1 MNVSAAK
8 LRAAAL
14 GLVVAGG
21 ALCPAHADDAPADR
35 GQASKQARI
44 GAVTGI
50 AVGAAAAGPVG
61 AVVGAAAGVVI
72 GDHYHRQAQG
82 AAQTAAALAQDLDRS
97 EAERA
102 RLAHGLTQLSGSL
115 AQAQAH
121 GEQLD
126 RALQHTDEL
135 GFDVS
140 FRTDDD
146 AVTAQAMAPLL
157 KLGALVASLPQTQV
171 LVAGYADPRGS
182 EAYNDALSLRRAE
195 CVAAVLAS
203 AGVPRER
210 ILIEAHGKSE
220 ARSTAG
226 DFDGYALD
234 RRVTVRL
241 LGPGF
246 GQVARR
252 D

>member
-1 MNVSAAK
+1 MNASRAK

-14 GLVVAGG
+14 GLVMTGC
-21 ALCPAHADDAPADR
+21 ALLPAYAEEAPAD
-35 GQASKQARI
+35 GSQGSKQTRI

-50 AVGAAAAGPVG
+50 ALGAAAAGPVG
-61 AVVGAAAGVVI
+61 AVVGAAAGVAI
-72 GDHYHRQAQG
+72 GDRYRRQLQTQAQT
-82 AAQTAAALAQDLDRS
+82 TAALTQDLDRS

-102 RLAHGLTQLSGSL
+102 QLAHSVAELNSSL
-115 AQAQAH
+115 ADARSRGA
-121 GEQLD
+121 QLD
-126 RALQHTDEL
+126 QTLQHTDAL
-135 GFDVS
+135 GFDVH

-146 AVTAQAMAPLL
+146 AVSAQAMAPLL
-157 KLGALVASLPQTQV
+157 KLGGLVASLPEAQV
-171 LVAGYADPRGS
+171 VVAGFADPRGS
-182 EAYNDALSLRRAE
+182 QTYNDELSFRRAE

-203 AGVPRER
+203 AGVPRAR

-220 ARSTAG
+220 AASTAG
-226 DFDGYALD
+226 DRDGYAFD

-241 LGPGF
+241 LVPAP

>member
-1 MNVSAAK
+1 MNASIAK

-14 GLVVAGG
+14 GLVVTGFAVG
-21 ALCPAHADDAPADR
+21 PAHADDAPDDGSR
-35 GQASKQARI
+35 GSKQARI

-50 AVGAAAAGPVG
+50 VLGAAAAGPVG

-72 GDHYHRQAQG
+72 GDRYRRQAQT
-82 AAQTAAALAQDLDRS
+82 AQTAAALTQDLDRS
-97 EAERA
+97 EADRA
-102 RLAHGLTQLSGSL
+102 QLAHSVAQLNGTL
-115 AQAQAH
+115 AEAQAR

-126 RALQHTDEL
+126 QALQHTDEL

-146 AVTAQAMAPLL
+146 AVTVQAMAPLL

-182 EAYNDALSLRRAE
+182 EAYNDELSFRRAE

-220 ARSTAG
+220 ALSAAG
-226 DFDGYALD
+226 DRDGYAFD

-241 LGPGF
+241 LVPGS
-246 GQVARR
+246 GQMARR